1 VTGRQHSL
9 GIPSML
15 APDERG
21 YQAQVL
27 ELLEALHW
35 RAIHTYPLR
44 TKHGWKT
51 GVSGPGC
58 AGFPDVL
65 AVKDGRL
72 LAAELKSAKGRL
84 TQDQQDW
91 LRDLAAA
98 GAEVHVWRSGTDSL
112 QQIARVLQNS
122 VGDQAN
128 AAGAK

>member
-1 VTGRQHSL
+1 VTGQQSL

-15 APDERG
+15 APDERE
-21 YQAQVL
+21 YQSQVPQ
-27 ELLEALHW
+27 LLDALHW

-65 AVKDGRL
+65 AVRDGRL
-72 LAAELKSAKGRL
+72 LAAELKLAKGRL
-84 TQDQQDW
+84 SPDQRNW

-112 QQIARVLQNS
+112 QQIAGVLQNR
-122 VGDQAN
+122 VD
-128 AAGAK
+128 GAVSAEVAQ